1 MAKSIRYYYGTGRR
15 KEARARVFLSPG
27 QGRISV
33 NGQLL
38 TDYFGQEGLQRRL
51 VKPLELV
58 GVKNAVDCM
67 ITVRGSGPSGQVGA
81 IIMGIA
87 RALVDYEQQ
96 NNENHQMHGALR
108 EAGYLTRDSREVERK
123 KIGKRKARRGTQYS
137 KR

>member
-1 MAKSIRYYYGTGRR
+1 MAKTIRYYYGTGRR
-15 KEARARVFLSPG
+15 KEARARVFLSQG
-27 QGRISV
+27 QGQISV
-33 NGQLL
+33 NGQNLA
-38 TDYFGQEGLQRRL
+38 DYFEQEGLQRRL

-58 GVKNAVDCM
+58 GAKNAFDCM

-87 RALVDYEQQ
+87 RALVDYERQ
-96 NNENHQMHGALR
+96 NNEQRQMHSTLR

-123 KIGKRKARRGTQYS
+123 KVGKRKARRGTQYS